1 MLNHVVL
8 MGRLT
13 RDPELRYSDYTK
25 VAVATFSLAVE
36 RDYKDDSGEKKT
48 DFIDIV
54 AFRNTAEFVSK
65 YFKKGQMAC
74 VTGRLQV
81 SSYTV
86 KDTGEKR
93 RNYNVNA
100 SSVYFADSKKSDV
113 GQTATPQTLTDIT
126 DDFDDEDI
134 PF

>member
-1 MLNHVVL
+1 MLNNVVL

-25 VAVATFSLAVE
+25 IAVATFSLAVE

-54 AFRNTAEFVSK
+54 TFRNTAEFVSK

-74 VTGRLQV
+74 VVGRLQV
-81 SSYTV
+81 SSYMV

-93 RNYNVNA
+93 RNYNINA
-100 SSVYFADSKKSDV
+100 SSVYFADSKKSDA
-113 GQTATPQTLTDIT
+113 GQAATPQTLTDIT
-126 DDFDDEDI
+126 DTFNDEDM